1 LKKLTYLLAL
11 TILLLTTL
19 ITGCTSSTE
28 LTPELTNQDNMTVAP
43 ANPISSTGDMDK
55 NQNLSATN
63 KPTATNIPN
72 KPATATP
79 ISNESVRS
87 DTESDVIQDPDTV
100 SDSIDDSLKTSDNSE
115 VNETPK
121 RSTYVTVSSAVSPPT
136 FFRKTGYDS
145 FPETIQQEFSD
156 ALESEFEAASYK
168 MGISAS
174 VYKDGTLWS
183 ESLGFASEDTPLTPD
198 IPLGVMSTSKTFLSA
213 LILKQ
218 ISQGLYTLD
227 SQVSDLLSQNKGY
240 QSVNPEFMPNC
251 TVRDLLRMRSG
262 IGTETENKRAKGM
275 VLLSPTWEPAN
286 MLKLIDKKPVPSGS
300 FQYTSG
306 SSVLLGLIAEESA
319 GLPLHELYE
328 EHLFGPLDIQAG
340 LRPVINI
347 PPTMAKP
354 YADRS
359 RYGANPM
366 FGDSLDSL
374 GFGDLTT
381 IKMYGDKDFRSADGR
396 LQWSTSGIV
405 TTAENMAYWGY
416 SLLSPN
422 GSDILSD
429 IRDDLKTSIVD
440 ETIELAAGPQ
450 KYGYHI
456 ATRTHLLENGETIL
470 TFGHPGGGG
479 GYSSALFYAPSLD
492 LSVSLLANSELTFD
506 NIGTCG
512 ERGQHWINPLDCI
525 ARDFFRTI
533 MDHND
538 GASPQ

>member
-1 LKKLTYLLAL
+1 MC
-11 TILLLTTL
+11 I
-19 ITGCTSSTE
+19 
-28 LTPELTNQDNMTVAP
+28 
-43 ANPISSTGDMDK
+43 
-55 NQNLSATN
+55 
-63 KPTATNIPN
+63 
-72 KPATATP
+72 
-79 ISNESVRS
+79 
-87 DTESDVIQDPDTV
+87 
-100 SDSIDDSLKTSDNSE
+100 
-115 VNETPK
+115 
-121 RSTYVTVSSAVSPPT
+121 
-136 FFRKTGYDS
+136 
-145 FPETIQQEFSD
+145 
-156 ALESEFEAASYK
+156 
-168 MGISAS
+168 
-174 VYKDGTLWS
+174 
-183 ESLGFASEDTPLTPD
+183 
-198 IPLGVMSTSKTFLSA
+198 
-213 LILKQ
+213 
-218 ISQGLYTLD
+218 
-227 SQVSDLLSQNKGY
+227 
-240 QSVNPEFMPNC
+240 
-251 TVRDLLRMRSG
+251 RDR
-262 IGTETENKRAKGM
+262 
-275 VLLSPTWEPAN
+275 
-286 MLKLIDKKPVPSGS
+286 
-300 FQYTSG
+300 
-306 SSVLLGLIAEESA
+306 
-319 GLPLHELYE
+319 
-328 EHLFGPLDIQAG
+328 HLFGPLDIQAG

-429 IRDDLKTSIVD
+429 IRDDLKNSIVD

>member
-1 LKKLTYLLAL
+1 MKNLTYQLAITILFL
-11 TILLLTTL
+11 TILA
-19 ITGCTSSTE
+19 TGCSSTTD
-28 LTPELTNQDNMTVAP
+28 LTPELANQDKKTIAP
-43 ANPISSTGDMDK
+43 ANPISSSEDIDK
-55 NQNLSATN
+55 NQDLPATHE
-63 KPTATNIPN
+63 PTATSISN

-79 ISNESVRS
+79 ISNEHEKSN
-87 DTESDVIQDPDTV
+87 TESKAVQEPDTA
-100 SDSIDDSLKTSDNSE
+100 SDSIDDSLQTSDDSKDNQ
-115 VNETPK
+115 TPK
-121 RSTYVTVSSAVSPPT
+121 RSTYVTASSAVSPPE

-145 FPETIQQEFSD
+145 FPKKIQEEFSN
-156 ALESEFEAASYK
+156 ALKSEFGAASYK
-168 MGISAS
+168 MGISAA

-183 ESLGFASEDTPLTPD
+183 ESLGLASEDTPMTPD
-198 IPLGVMSTSKTFLSA
+198 TPLGVMSTSKTFLSA

-218 ISQGLYTLD
+218 VNQGLYTLD
-227 SQVSDLLSQNKGY
+227 SQVSDLLSKNKGY
-240 QSVNPEFMPNC
+240 QSVNPEFMPDV

-262 IGTETENKRAKGM
+262 IGTETENKRAKAM
-275 VLLSPTWEPAN
+275 VMLAPTWEPAN
-286 MLKLIDKKPVPSGS
+286 MLKLIDKKPVPNGS
-300 FQYTSG
+300 FQYTNG
-306 SSVLLGLIAEESA
+306 NSVLLGLIAEESG
-319 GLPLHELYE
+319 GLPLHELYQ

-347 PPTMAKP
+347 PPTMANP
-354 YADRS
+354 YAVRS

-381 IKMYGDKDFRSADGR
+381 IKMYGDTDFRSADGR
-396 LQWSTSGIV
+396 IQWSTSGIV
-405 TTAENMAYWGY
+405 TTVENMAYWGY

-422 GSDILSD
+422 GSAILSE
-429 IRDDLKTSIVD
+429 IRDELKTSIVD

-492 LSVSLLANSELTFD
+492 LSVSLLANSDLTFD

-533 MDHND
+533 MDHNN
-538 GASPQ
+538 GASAQ

>member
-1 LKKLTYLLAL
+1 MKNLTYQLAITILFL
-11 TILLLTTL
+11 TILA
-19 ITGCTSSTE
+19 TGCTSTTD
-28 LTPELTNQDNMTVAP
+28 LTPELANQDKKTIAP
-43 ANPISSTGDMDK
+43 ANAISSSEDIDK
-55 NQNLSATN
+55 NQDLPATHE
-63 KPTATNIPN
+63 PTATSISN

-79 ISNESVRS
+79 ISNEHEKSN
-87 DTESDVIQDPDTV
+87 TESKAVQEPDTA
-100 SDSIDDSLKTSDNSE
+100 SDSIDDSLQTSDDSKDNQ
-115 VNETPK
+115 TPK
-121 RSTYVTVSSAVSPPT
+121 RSTYVTASSAISPPA

-145 FPETIQQEFSD
+145 FPKKIQEEFSN
-156 ALESEFEAASYK
+156 ALESEFGAASYK
-168 MGISAS
+168 MGISAA

-183 ESLGFASEDTPLTPD
+183 ESLGLASEDTPMTPD
-198 IPLGVMSTSKTFLSA
+198 TPLGVMSTSKTFLSA

-218 ISQGLYTLD
+218 VNQGLYTLD

-240 QSVNPEFMPNC
+240 QSVNPEFMPDV

-262 IGTETENKRAKGM
+262 IGTETENKKAKAM
-275 VLLSPTWEPAN
+275 VLLAPTWEPAN

-306 SSVLLGLIAEESA
+306 SSVLLGLIAEESG
-319 GLPLHELYE
+319 GLPLHELYQ
-328 EHLFGPLDIQAG
+328 EHLFAPLDIQAG
-340 LRPVINI
+340 LRPVISI

-354 YADRS
+354 YANKS

-381 IKMYGDKDFRSADGR
+381 IKMYGNTDFRSADGR
-396 LQWSTSGIV
+396 IQWSTSGIV

-422 GSDILSD
+422 GSDILSE
-429 IRDDLKTSIVD
+429 IRDELKNSIVD

-456 ATRTHLLENGETIL
+456 ATRTHLLENGETML

-479 GYSSALFYAPSLD
+479 GYSSVLFYAPSID
-492 LSVSLLANSELTFD
+492 LSVSLLANSEITFD

-512 ERGQHWINPLDCI
+512 KRGEHWINPLDCI
-525 ARDFFRTI
+525 ARGFFGTI
-533 MDHND
+533 MAHD
-538 GASPQ
+538 GGANP

>member
-1 LKKLTYLLAL
+1 MKNLTYQLAL
-11 TILLLTTL
+11 TILFLTIL
-19 ITGCTSSTE
+19 ATGCTSTTD
-28 LTPELTNQDNMTVAP
+28 LTPELANQDKKTIAP
-43 ANPISSTGDMDK
+43 ANAISSSEDIDK
-55 NQNLSATN
+55 NQDLPATHE
-63 KPTATNIPN
+63 PTATSISN

-79 ISNESVRS
+79 ISNEHEKSN
-87 DTESDVIQDPDTV
+87 TESKAVQEPDTA
-100 SDSIDDSLKTSDNSE
+100 SDSIDDSLQTSDDSKDKQ
-115 VNETPK
+115 TPK
-121 RSTYVTVSSAVSPPT
+121 RSTYVTASSAVSPPA

-145 FPETIQQEFSD
+145 FPKKIQEEFSN
-156 ALESEFEAASYK
+156 ALESEFGAASYK
-168 MGISAS
+168 MGISAA

-183 ESLGFASEDTPLTPD
+183 ESLGLASEDTPLTPD
-198 IPLGVMSTSKTFLSA
+198 TPLGVMSTSKTFLSA

-218 ISQGLYTLD
+218 VNQGLYTLD

-240 QSVNPEFMPNC
+240 QSVNPEFMPDV

-262 IGTETENKRAKGM
+262 IGTETENKKAKAM
-275 VLLSPTWEPAN
+275 VLLAPTWEPAN

-306 SSVLLGLIAEESA
+306 SSVLLGLIAEESG
-319 GLPLHELYE
+319 GLPLHELYQK
-328 EHLFGPLDIQAG
+328 HLFAPLDIQAG
-340 LRPVINI
+340 LRPVISI

-354 YADRS
+354 YANKS

-381 IKMYGDKDFRSADGR
+381 IKMYGNTDFRSADGH

-422 GSDILSD
+422 GSDILSE
-429 IRDDLKTSIVD
+429 IRDELKNSIVD

-456 ATRTHLLENGETIL
+456 ATRTHLLENGETML

-479 GYSSALFYAPSLD
+479 GYSSVLFYAPSID
-492 LSVSLLANSELTFD
+492 LSVSLLANSEITFD

-512 ERGQHWINPLDCI
+512 KRGEHWINPLDCI
-525 ARDFFRTI
+525 ARGFFGTI
-533 MDHND
+533 MAHD
-538 GASPQ
+538 GGANP

>member
-1 LKKLTYLLAL
+1 MKKLTYQLAL
-11 TILLLTTL
+11 TILLLTILT
-19 ITGCTSSTE
+19 TGCTSTTD
-28 LTPELTNQDNMTVAP
+28 LTPELANQDKKTLEP
-43 ANPISSTGDMDK
+43 ANPISSSGDIDK
-55 NQNLSATN
+55 NQDLSATHE
-63 KPTATNIPN
+63 PTATNIPN

-79 ISNESVRS
+79 ISNEPEKAN
-87 DTESDVIQDPDTV
+87 TESEVVQNPDTAT
-100 SDSIDDSLKTSDNSE
+100 DSIDDSLKTSDDSKAKL
-115 VNETPK
+115 TSK
-121 RSTYVTVSSAVSPPT
+121 RSTYVTASNAVSPPT

-145 FPETIQQEFSD
+145 FPKKIQEEFSN
-156 ALESEFEAASYK
+156 ALESEFGAASYK
-168 MGISAS
+168 MGVSAA

-183 ESLGFASEDTPLTPD
+183 ESLGLASEDTPLTPD
-198 IPLGVMSTSKTFLSA
+198 MPLGIMSTSKTFLSA

-218 ISQGLYTLD
+218 VNQGLYTLD

-240 QSVNPEFMPNC
+240 QSVNPEFMPDA

-262 IGTETENKRAKGM
+262 IGTETENKRAKAM
-275 VLLSPTWEPAN
+275 VLLAPTWEPAN

-306 SSVLLGLIAEESA
+306 SSVLLGLIAEESG
-319 GLPLHELYE
+319 GLPLHELYQ
-328 EHLFGPLDIQAG
+328 EHLFAPLDIQAG

-381 IKMYGDKDFRSADGR
+381 IKMYGNTDFRSADGR

-429 IRDDLKTSIVD
+429 IRDELKTSIVD

-456 ATRTHLLENGETIL
+456 ATRTHTLENGETIL

-479 GYSSALFYAPSLD
+479 GYSSVIFYAPSLD
-492 LSVSLLANSELTFD
+492 VSVSLLANSELTFD

-512 ERGQHWINPLDCI
+512 KRGEHWINPLDCI
-525 ARDFFRTI
+525 ARGFFGTI
-533 MDHND
+533 MTHD
-538 GASPQ
+538 SVTSTQ